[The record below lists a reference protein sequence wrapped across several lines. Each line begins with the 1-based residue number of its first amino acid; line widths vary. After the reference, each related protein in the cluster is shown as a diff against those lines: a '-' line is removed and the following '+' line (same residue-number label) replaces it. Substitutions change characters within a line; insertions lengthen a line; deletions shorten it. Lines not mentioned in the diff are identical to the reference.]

1 MATEPTDF
9 PTSEGLG
16 TTTMREARA
25 QYFVDNAFGDDGGYD
40 SPWVHF
46 KFFGLPL
53 SFPNTGS
60 RVRAVRYH
68 DLHHILTGYRTDTMG
83 EFEIS
88 AWELGAGC
96 KNFYAAWVLNLS
108 GAATGTLLSP
118 RRIFRAFLRGRRSR
132 SLYGEELEA
141 QLDRPVAE
149 VRRERLGADETPP
162 VAAATLGDV
171 ARFGALVTVG
181 ATLGTAA
188 LGLLVATG
196 PALFVW
202 SLVAPRF
209 VQRVIASA

>member
-1 MATEPTDF
+1 MATDSLHPQTNEVPR
-9 PTSEGLG
+9 E
-16 TTTMREARA
+16 TTMRQART
-25 QYFVDNAFGDDGGYD
+25 QYFVDNAFGDDGGYG

-46 KFFGLPL
+46 RFFGLPL

-68 DLHHILTGYRTDTMG
+68 DLHHILTGYQTDTMG

-118 RRIFRAFLRGRRSR
+118 RRIFRAFLRGLRSR
-132 SLYGEELEA
+132 TLYGEDIDL
-141 QLDRPVAE
+141 QLDRTVEE
-149 VRRERLGADETPP
+149 VRTERLGSGETP
-162 VAAATLGDV
+162 AASEATLGEIV
-171 ARFGALVTVG
+171 RFGAVVTVG

-188 LGLLVATG
+188 LALLVATG
-196 PALFVW
+196 PSLFVW